1 METFLNMRNL
11 KFKSI
16 RAENILCFGPEGIEI
31 NFQKYG
37 NIVQLKGINLNG
49 TGTGELPASNGAGK
63 SSIQEI
69 ISIGLF
75 GKTIKSPTKNKNNR
89 ILNVLADKGEI
100 EIKWDD
106 FRLIRTFKRTKDG
119 GATQKLD
126 IWQSKNDVW
135 DDDTKI
141 SLGKIDETQNFIE
154 SKIGLN
160 HHSFATL
167 QFLMIQTTT
176 HF

>member
-1 METFLNMRNL
+1 MLWSRRYRNQFSKIWEYSPIKRN
-11 KFKSI
+11 KF
-16 RAENILCFGPEGIEI
+16 RWP
-31 NFQKYG
+31 
-37 NIVQLKGINLNG
+37 
-49 TGTGELPASNGAGK
+49 GTGELPASNGAGK